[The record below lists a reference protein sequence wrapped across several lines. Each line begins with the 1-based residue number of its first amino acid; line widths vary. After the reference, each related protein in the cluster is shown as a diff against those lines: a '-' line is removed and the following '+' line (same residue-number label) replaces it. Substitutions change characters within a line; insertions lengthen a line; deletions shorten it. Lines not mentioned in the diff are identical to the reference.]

1 MNKKVLNFLLSII
14 VILIVI
20 IFACAFYIFS
30 QNRASSSIF
39 DDVEVSTS
47 NVNSQEEFTNEVEN
61 FTDKLEKLYPF
72 TGAFSEVDII
82 PFIFE
87 TRPISNFSNE
97 QILRLGFAKVTKEDW
112 ATTYISETDPV
123 SIPASLLDKY
133 IKDIFGENIQYTKT
147 NFSNSGY
154 SIDKDYVSPT
164 SSYMVTYVAE
174 SDTYVIDHIEGDGV
188 DENNI
193 CLLKPSIA
201 KIYGNIEIE
210 VPYVFIE
217 VADELLTR
225 EIEGI
230 EESTFEY
237 IVYTNC
243 NYENKTFSG
252 ELGRFSGFDVNE
264 NGEFIMLDNINE
276 ICNKHLSEIQ
286 TLQFIYENN
295 EDQTAQI
302 LKEIK

>member
-39 DDVEVSTS
+39 DDVETS
-47 NVNSQEEFTNEVEN
+47 VANVNTQSSNEIEDFTN
-61 FTDKLEKLYPF
+61 KLVKLYPF
-72 TGAFSEVDII
+72 TGAFPDVDVI

-87 TRPISNFSNE
+87 SKPISNFSNE
-97 QILRLGFAKVTKEDW
+97 QILRLGFAKVTKDDW
-112 ATTYISETDPV
+112 ATTYISETEPV

-154 SIDKDYVSPT
+154 TIDKDYVSST
-164 SSYMVTYVAE
+164 SSYSATYVAE
-174 SDTYVIDHIEGDGV
+174 SDTYVIDHVEGDGV
-188 DENNI
+188 DENNV

-201 KIYGNIEIE
+201 KIYGNVEIE

-225 EIEGI
+225 EIDGI

-237 IVYTNC
+237 IIYTNC
-243 NYENKTFSG
+243 DYELKTFSG

-276 ICNKHLSEIQ
+276 ICNKHLAEIQ

-295 EDQTAQI
+295 TEQTAQI